1 MDLRHYPPDKILD
14 FVCIFCWNDSVS
26 CACRSY
32 PGITPD
38 TNLGGP
44 QERSFGMINLLIFLR
59 NRNWIFLLA
68 LTTGLLLP
76 QAVSVTRH
84 LVLPALALAMTL
96 ATLGI
101 ENVIFRRPRSLIFPA
116 LLGVI
121 MSYIILGNIII
132 GLAALMIRDETIWT
146 GFVLLA
152 AAPPAV
158 AVIPFSVFLRGNG
171 TLSLIGTVGAY
182 LGALAIMPLMAVGL
196 LSSLVFDPLKLLMM
210 TLELIILPLA
220 VSRLLIRKDLKE
232 RIEPYSGTITN
243 WSFFLVLY
251 TLVGLNRNI
260 ILDRTQILLPI
271 ASIAIIS
278 MFVLGFLI
286 DWVLGLFQI
295 PKETRTSLVLLGT
308 LKNQGMAGG
317 FALTLFSQEAALP
330 AAVSTMIMISYIIWL
345 DVKRRWD

>member
-1 MDLRHYPPDKILD
+1 
-14 FVCIFCWNDSVS
+14 
-26 CACRSY
+26 
-32 PGITPD
+32 
-38 TNLGGP
+38 
-44 QERSFGMINLLIFLR
+44 MIKFLVFLR

-68 LTTGLLLP
+68 LSAGLALP
-76 QAVSVTRH
+76 QAVWITRH
-84 LVLPALALAMTL
+84 LVLPALALAMIL
-96 ATLGI
+96 ATMGI
-101 ENVIFRRPRSLIFPA
+101 DNATFRRPRALIFPA

-132 GLAALMIRDETIWT
+132 GLAALMIRDETLWT

-171 TLSLIGTVGAY
+171 ILSLIGTVGAY
-182 LGALAIMPLMAVGL
+182 LGALAIMPLMAFGL
-196 LSSLVFDPLKLLMM
+196 LSSLVFDPLKLLMI

-220 VSRLLIRKDLKE
+220 ISRLLIRKGWKE
-232 RIEPYSGTITN
+232 RIEPYSGTVTN

-251 TLVGLNRNI
+251 TLIGLNRDI
-260 ILDRTQILLPI
+260 ILGRTATLLPI
-271 ASIAIIS
+271 VSIAVIS
-278 MFVLGFLI
+278 MFILGFLI
-286 DWVLGLFQI
+286 DWVLGLFHI

-330 AAVSTMIMISYIIWL
+330 AAVSTMIMIAYIIWL
-345 DVKRRWD
+345 DFMKRWD

>member
-1 MDLRHYPPDKILD
+1 MK
-14 FVCIFCWNDSVS
+14 
-26 CACRSY
+26 
-32 PGITPD
+32 
-38 TNLGGP
+38 
-44 QERSFGMINLLIFLR
+44 LLIFLR

-68 LTTGLLLP
+68 LSTALLLP
-76 QAVSVTRH
+76 QAVWVTRH
-84 LVLPALALAMTL
+84 LVLPALALAMIL
-96 ATLGI
+96 ATMGI
-101 ENVIFRRPRSLIFPA
+101 ENEIFRRPRSLIFPA

-158 AVIPFSVFLRGNG
+158 AVIPFSVFLLGNG

-196 LSSLVFDPLKLLMM
+196 LSSLVFDPFKLLMI
-210 TLELIILPLA
+210 TIELIILPLA
-220 VSRLLIRKDLKE
+220 LSRLLIMKGWKE

-251 TLVGLNRNI
+251 TLIGLNRDI
-260 ILDRTQILLPI
+260 ILGRTSTLLPI
-271 ASIAIIS
+271 ASIAVIS
-278 MFVLGFLI
+278 MFILGFLI
-286 DWVLGLFQI
+286 DWVLGLFHI

-330 AAVSTMIMISYIIWL
+330 AAVSTIVMIAYIIWL
-345 DVKRRWD
+345 DFMKRWE